1 MEKQKTKK
9 IKLNVTREE
18 DNLQSNIYYVCEKNI
33 IISQLN
39 ITINYDENNIEE
51 DDFGNTEEW
60 NVNKDVENEDD
71 NNKKKKYINIK
82 ISYSDELNDLYF
94 NNVINNLYNYI
105 FENKLNNLYINK
117 NHTWFININIYIYEY
132 TPYIYDHIC
141 NVINVHLSIL
151 LIPFC
156 FYDFDSKW
164 YRCVENYDEFLKLI
178 NRTNNIKDND
188 EKTNNKTVDNEKNQN
203 KIIQESQDA
212 STEDLILVLDKHEQN
227 KNIIIN
233 QLNNTN
239 FDLFVQVK
247 NIKTT
252 GMFKRL
258 FINFIPIIKTVNVND
273 QFIYIVKFVDYS
285 SFFLS
290 TQNNVNNNIIYNKI
304 VQNHNF
310 LNFNKSTIFNSTD
323 NNLND
328 SENKFEFLDNYYIL
342 FNGNHSNIDEA
353 SILLDSKSTI
363 RFYYDFIIKF
373 SQKRLDHYLLQN

>member
-1 MEKQKTKK
+1 MEKEKTKK

-18 DNLQSNIYYVCEKNI
+18 DNLQTNIYYVCDKNI

-51 DDFGNTEEW
+51 EDFGNTNEW
-60 NVNKDVENEDD
+60 NINDINKEVENED

-105 FENKLNNLYINK
+105 FENRLNNLYINK

-141 NVINVHLSIL
+141 NVINVHLSLL

-178 NRTNNIKDND
+178 NRTNNIKENY
-188 EKTNNKTVDNEKNQN
+188 EKTNNETMEDEKN
-203 KIIQESQDA
+203 KIIQEPHDTSP
-212 STEDLILVLDKHEQN
+212 EDMILVLDKHEQN

-258 FINFIPIIKTVNVND
+258 FIKFIPIIKTVNVND
-273 QFIYIVKFVDYS
+273 QFIYIVKFVDYT

-290 TQNNVNNNIIYNKI
+290 TQNNADNNNIYNEI
-304 VQNHNF
+304 IQNHNF
-310 LNFNKSTIFNSTD
+310 VNFNKSTLSHYTE

-328 SENKFEFLDNYYIL
+328 SEDDKFEFVDNYYIL

-353 SILLDSKSTI
+353 GILSDSKSTI
-363 RFYYDFIIKF
+363 RFYYEFITQFCTNYFTENFLK
-373 SQKRLDHYLLQN
+373 

>member
-1 MEKQKTKK
+1 MEKEKTKK

-18 DNLQSNIYYVCEKNI
+18 DNLQTNIYYVCDKNI

-51 DDFGNTEEW
+51 EDFGNTNEW
-60 NVNKDVENEDD
+60 NINDINKEVENEDS
-71 NNKKKKYINIK
+71 NKKKKYINIK

-141 NVINVHLSIL
+141 NVINVHLSLL

-178 NRTNNIKDND
+178 NRTNNIKENN
-188 EKTNNKTVDNEKNQN
+188 EKTNNETLEDDKN
-203 KIIQESQDA
+203 KIIQEPHDT
-212 STEDLILVLDKHEQN
+212 STEDMILVLDKHEQN

-258 FINFIPIIKTVNVND
+258 FINFIPIIKTANVND

-290 TQNNVNNNIIYNKI
+290 TQNNANNNIIYNEI

-310 LNFNKSTIFNSTD
+310 VNFNKSTFSNSPE
-323 NNLND
+323 NNPND
-328 SENKFEFLDNYYIL
+328 SESKFEFVDNYYIL

-353 SILLDSKSTI
+353 SILSDSKSTI
-363 RFYYDFIIKF
+363 RFYYDFITQFCTNYFIENFLK
-373 SQKRLDHYLLQN
+373 

>member
-1 MEKQKTKK
+1 MEKEKTKK

-18 DNLQSNIYYVCEKNI
+18 DNLQTNIYYVCDKNI

-51 DDFGNTEEW
+51 EDFGNTNEW
-60 NVNKDVENEDD
+60 NINDINKEVENED

-105 FENKLNNLYINK
+105 FENRLNNLYINK

-141 NVINVHLSIL
+141 NVINVHLSLL

-178 NRTNNIKDND
+178 NRTNNIKENY
-188 EKTNNKTVDNEKNQN
+188 EKTNNETMEDEKN
-203 KIIQESQDA
+203 KIIQEPHDT
-212 STEDLILVLDKHEQN
+212 STEDMILVLDKHEQN

-258 FINFIPIIKTVNVND
+258 FIKFIPIIKTVNVND

-290 TQNNVNNNIIYNKI
+290 TQNNADNNNIYNEI
-304 VQNHNF
+304 IQNHNF
-310 LNFNKSTIFNSTD
+310 VNFNKSTLSHYTE

-328 SENKFEFLDNYYIL
+328 NEDKFEFVDNYYIL

-353 SILLDSKSTI
+353 GILSDSKSTI
-363 RFYYDFIIKF
+363 RFYYDFITQFCTNYFTENFLK
-373 SQKRLDHYLLQN
+373 

>member
-1 MEKQKTKK
+1 MEKEKTKK

-18 DNLQSNIYYVCEKNI
+18 DNLQTNIYYVCDKNI

-51 DDFGNTEEW
+51 EDFGNTNEW
-60 NVNKDVENEDD
+60 NINDINKEVENED

-105 FENKLNNLYINK
+105 FENKLNNLHINK

-141 NVINVHLSIL
+141 NVINVHLSLL

-178 NRTNNIKDND
+178 NRTNNIKENN
-188 EKTNNKTVDNEKNQN
+188 EKTNNETLEDDKN
-203 KIIQESQDA
+203 KIIQESHDT
-212 STEDLILVLDKHEQN
+212 STEDMILVLDKHEQN

-258 FINFIPIIKTVNVND
+258 FINFIPIIKTANVND
-273 QFIYIVKFVDYS
+273 QFIYIVKFIDYS

-290 TQNNVNNNIIYNKI
+290 TQNNADNNIIYNEI

-310 LNFNKSTIFNSTD
+310 VNFNKSTFSYSPE
-323 NNLND
+323 NNPND
-328 SENKFEFLDNYYIL
+328 SENKFEFVDNYYIL

-353 SILLDSKSTI
+353 GILSDSKSTI
-363 RFYYDFIIKF
+363 RFYYDFITQFCTNYFTENFLK
-373 SQKRLDHYLLQN
+373 

>member
-1 MEKQKTKK
+1 MEKENPKK

-18 DNLQSNIYYVCEKNI
+18 DNLQTNIYYVCDKNI

-51 DDFGNTEEW
+51 EDFGITNEW
-60 NVNKDVENEDD
+60 NINDINKQVENED

-141 NVINVHLSIL
+141 NVINVHLSLL

-178 NRTNNIKDND
+178 NRNNNIKENNV
-188 EKTNNKTVDNEKNQN
+188 KTNSETLEDDKN
-203 KIIQESQDA
+203 KIIQESHDT
-212 STEDLILVLDKHEQN
+212 STEDMILVLDKHEQN

-258 FINFIPIIKTVNVND
+258 FINFIPIIKTANVND

-290 TQNNVNNNIIYNKI
+290 TQNNADNNSIYNEI
-304 VQNHNF
+304 VQNHHF
-310 LNFNKSTIFNSTD
+310 VNFNKYTFSNSLE
-323 NNLND
+323 NNPND
-328 SENKFEFLDNYYIL
+328 TENKFEFVDNYYIL

-353 SILLDSKSTI
+353 GILSDSKSTI
-363 RFYYDFIIKF
+363 RFYYDFITQFCTNYFTENFLK
-373 SQKRLDHYLLQN
+373 

>member
-94 NNVINNLYNYI
+94 NN
-105 FENKLNNLYINK
+105 
-117 NHTWFININIYIYEY
+117 
-132 TPYIYDHIC
+132 
-141 NVINVHLSIL
+141 
-151 LIPFC
+151 
-156 FYDFDSKW
+156 
-164 YRCVENYDEFLKLI
+164 LI

-252 GMFKRL
+252 G
-258 FINFIPIIKTVNVND
+258 
-273 QFIYIVKFVDYS
+273 
-285 SFFLS
+285 
-290 TQNNVNNNIIYNKI
+290 
-304 VQNHNF
+304 
-310 LNFNKSTIFNSTD
+310 
-323 NNLND
+323 
-328 SENKFEFLDNYYIL
+328 IL
-342 FNGNHSNIDEA
+342 FFFFF
-353 SILLDSKSTI
+353 K
-363 RFYYDFIIKF
+363 YPK
-373 SQKRLDHYLLQN
+373 